1 MKFALPAAAAALL
14 SLWIFFIRRR
24 LTILSE
30 DVDQAFKRFHA
41 QQLCR
46 INALAALVELTN
58 EYAPGAVLAR
68 SDIVQ
73 ACCAMVSSNSS
84 IKDIGKRERTMSQIL
99 TQITQAARTHP
110 EIRNDTR
117 YSKCI
122 SEMELYE
129 SLSSTNRLLYN
140 SSVNKLNRELRR
152 FPVSG
157 RLLGF
162 RKREYIEG

>member
-1 MKFALPAAAAALL
+1 MKFALPAAVAALL

-24 LTILSE
+24 LTILRE
-30 DVDQAFKRFHA
+30 NVDRAFKRFHA

-58 EYAPGAVLAR
+58 EYAPGAVRVR
-68 SDIVQ
+68 SDVVQ
-73 ACCAMVSSNSS
+73 SCCAMVSSNSS
-84 IKDIGKRERTMSQIL
+84 MKDIGKRERTMSQIL

-110 EIRNDTR
+110 EMRSDAR
-117 YSKCI
+117 YSKCM
-122 SEMELYE
+122 SEMDLYE
-129 SLSSTNRLLYN
+129 GLSNTNRLFYN
-140 SSVNKLNRELRR
+140 STVNKLNRELRR

-157 RLLGF
+157 HLLGF

>member
-14 SLWIFFIRRR
+14 SLWVFFIRRR
-24 LTILSE
+24 LTILRE
-30 DVDQAFKRFHA
+30 NVDQAFKRFHA

-46 INALAALVELTN
+46 INALAALF
-58 EYAPGAVLAR
+58 
-68 SDIVQ
+68 
-73 ACCAMVSSNSS
+73 
-84 IKDIGKRERTMSQIL
+84 
-99 TQITQAARTHP
+99 
-110 EIRNDTR
+110 
-117 YSKCI
+117 
-122 SEMELYE
+122 
-129 SLSSTNRLLYN
+129 N

>member
-24 LTILSE
+24 LTILRAN
-30 DVDQAFKRFHA
+30 VDQAFKCFHA

-58 EYAPGAVLAR
+58 EYAPGAVRIR
-68 SDIVQ
+68 SDVVQ
-73 ACCAMVSSNSS
+73 SCCAMVSSNSS
-84 IKDIGKRERTMSQIL
+84 MKDIGKRERTASQIL
-99 TQITQAARTHP
+99 TQITQAVRTHP
-110 EIRNDTR
+110 EMRSDAH
-117 YSKCI
+117 YSKCM
-122 SEMELYE
+122 SEMDFYE
-129 SLSSTNRLLYN
+129 SLSNTNRLRYN